1 MIIIAGIISIAADRR
16 AACLAESA
24 ALQQATR
31 DDEPGCSVVCS
42 CHQCDDTAIVVYE
55 LWEDATLA
63 AHFLHANYTE
73 MRSLFGRHG
82 ITGAVTRKY
91 RIDADAPEYNA
102 DTCARPVPTR
112 LTMRIRQAARAVLVD
127 PKNRSRAARAVRVP
141 GRHTVGAARRRHR
154 TRRDARGGDPP

>member
-31 DDEPGCSVVCS
+31 DDEPGCLAYVFSADP
-42 CHQCDDTAIVVYE
+42 CDDTAIVVYE
-55 LWEDATLA
+55 LWEDAATLA

-91 RIDADAPEYNA
+91 RIDADAPVYNA
-102 DTCARPVPTR
+102 ERVAT
-112 LTMRIRQAARAVLVD
+112 VD
-127 PKNRSRAARAVRVP
+127 FA
-141 GRHTVGAARRRHR
+141 
-154 TRRDARGGDPP
+154 